1 MQSIKILFIQ
11 IISLCLPF
19 FVHAQNGFIR
29 GAVFDDAT
37 GEYLPGVTILVEGTT
52 IGTITDLD
60 GRFNLAIASGTY
72 DLRLS
77 FISYQT
83 LNVSGVE
90 VKAGEVTLLES
101 LRLKEVTLELTGVTI
116 SAQAVRNTEAS
127 LLTIRKK
134 SANVIDGI
142 SSVSFRKIGDSDAAS
157 SIKRVPGVSVEGGK
171 YVYIRGLGDRYTKT
185 ILNGMDIPGLDPDR
199 NTLQMDIF
207 PTNVIDNII
216 VHKSFTAE
224 LPADFTGGVIDI
236 AIKDFPEERKGS
248 ASLSLGY
255 NPDFHFT
262 SDYLD
267 YQGGETDFLG
277 FDDGTRDIPATENI
291 PFYSEVVG
299 NPYGE
304 KGLRYREIL
313 ETFNPAMAAQKRTSF
328 MDYNATFSIG
338 NQSAGEKTT
347 LGYNFAISYKGYSE
361 FYRDAEYGR
370 YGLAGDASVYEMEVR
385 EFQMGD
391 YGVNGVLWSGLVG
404 IALKTQY
411 SKFRINL
418 LHLQNG
424 ESRAGIFDYESTDQG
439 SNFEGFQ
446 HNLEYSE
453 RAMTNLLVDGRHT
466 FKGSRWSVEWKLSP
480 TRSAMK
486 EPDTRF
492 TRYIE
497 RGTYLVIGTESG
509 FPERIWRNL
518 EEINLAGVLHI
529 TREFQFIGQ
538 KSELLFGGSYTYKER
553 DFIIRS
559 YALNIRSVPL
569 TGNPDELFFPENL
582 WPLDGNVGKGT
593 TYEARFVPTNPNQFN
608 SNTKNAAGC
617 ISLEL
622 SPLKNLKTILGVR
635 FENYVQRYT
644 GQDQL
649 GYNVLDNDKVLDNTD
664 FFPSVNLIYALTD
677 KQNLRFSYARTIAR
691 PSFKELSYA
700 EIYDPISGRTF
711 VGGLFRDAN
720 DVAGIEY
727 WDGNLVSTDIN
738 NFDLRWEIF
747 QANGQMVSVSGFYKI
762 FNNPIEIVQYAT
774 QSGSFQPRNV
784 GDGEVFGAELEFR
797 LNSESIIPSIR
808 NVTLSSNLTYTRS
821 RIRMSKTEYD
831 ARVENART
839 GQTIDEYRDM
849 AGQSPFIINCG
860 LSYNGAETG
869 FWDGFEA
876 GLFYNVQGTTLQFI
890 GMVDRP
896 DIYTTPFHSLNFNMN
911 KIFGKNDQFQVGLK
925 FENLLNDEKE
935 SVFSSYKAYDQYYTR
950 LHPGTSAQLRVAV
963 KVF

>member
-1 MQSIKILFIQ
+1 MRSIKISIIPILTLFFAVI
-11 IISLCLPF
+11 
-19 FVHAQNGFIR
+19 VHAQNGFIR

-52 IGTITDLD
+52 MGTITDLD

-90 VKAGEVTLLES
+90 VKAGEVTLLEN
-101 LRLKEVTLELTGVTI
+101 LRLKEVTLELTGVTVT
-116 SAQAVRNTEAS
+116 AQVVRNTETA
-127 LLTIRKK
+127 LLTIKKK

-142 SSVSFRKIGDSDAAS
+142 SSVSFRRIGDSDAAS

-185 ILNGMDIPGLDPDR
+185 ILNGVDIPGLDPDR

-248 ASLSLGY
+248 VSLSAGY

-267 YQGGETDFLG
+267 YQGGKTDFLG
-277 FDDGTRDIPATENI
+277 FDDGTRGIPATENI

-299 NPYGE
+299 DPYGE

-313 ETFNPAMAAQKRTSF
+313 EAFNPVMAAQKQTSF
-328 MDYNATFSIG
+328 MDYTAGFSIG
-338 NQSAGEKTT
+338 NQSPGERMT
-347 LGYNFAISYKGYSE
+347 LGYNFSFSYKSYSE
-361 FYRDAEYGR
+361 FYHEAEYGR
-370 YGLAGDASVYEMEVR
+370 YGLSGDASIYEMEVR
-385 EFQMGD
+385 EFQLGD
-391 YGVNGVLWSGLVG
+391 YGVNGVLWSALAG

-424 ESRAGIFDYESTDQG
+424 ESRAGIFDYESTDKG
-439 SNFEGFQ
+439 SNFKGFQ

-453 RAMTNLLVDGRHT
+453 RAMTNLLIDGRHT

-480 TRSAMK
+480 TRSMME

-518 EEINLAGVLHI
+518 EEINLAGVLHF
-529 TREFQFIGQ
+529 TRDFQFVGQ
-538 KSELLFGGSYTYKER
+538 KSKLLFGGSYTYKER

-593 TYEARFVPTNPNQFN
+593 SYEARFVPTNPNQFN
-608 SNTKNAAGC
+608 SNTKNAAGY

-677 KQNLRFSYARTIAR
+677 KQNLRFSYTRTIAR

-720 DVAGIEY
+720 DLAGIEY

-747 QANGQMVSVSGFYKI
+747 QTNGQMVSFSGFYKK

-774 QSGSFQPRNV
+774 QAGSFQPRNV

-797 LNSESIIPSIR
+797 LNLETIIPSIR
-808 NVTLSSNLTYTRS
+808 NLTLSSNVTYTRS

-831 ARVENART
+831 SRIENART

-860 LSYNGAETG
+860 LSYNGGETG

-876 GLFYNVQGTTLQFI
+876 GLFYNVQGKTLQFV

-896 DIYTTPFHSLNFNMN
+896 DIYATPYHSLNFNSN
-911 KIFGKNDQFQVGLK
+911 KSLGSDNRFQIGVK
-925 FENLLNDEKE
+925 VENLLNDTKE
-935 SVFSSYKAYDQYYTR
+935 SVFQSYKATDQYFAR
-950 LHPGTSAQLRVAV
+950 LNQGITFQFRVSYSL
-963 KVF
+963 F